1 MRLNNFIFR
10 GCIDRSVYKSN
21 VLLKLKSMNKEEP
34 HREMAVL
41 IMGNGRI
48 ITCRRHSR
56 ADGDVYDEDF
66 KNCKFRGRD
75 RHKLIDDDAYVGE

>member
-34 HREMAVL
+34 HREMTVL
-41 IMGNGRI
+41 IMDNGRI
-48 ITCRRHSR
+48 IIRRRHSR
-56 ADGDVYDEDF
+56 ADGKFMTKISKIINF
-66 KNCKFRGRD
+66 KAKIGTN
-75 RHKLIDDDAYVGE
+75 

>member
-1 MRLNNFIFR
+1 MREDYFIFR

-21 VLLKLKSMNKEEP
+21 VLLTLKRMNREEP
-34 HREMAVL
+34 HREMTVL

-56 ADGDVYDEDF
+56 ADGDVYEEDF
-66 KNCKFRGRD
+66 KNYKFQGQD